1 MFFTLDNN
9 IPLKCTSITDQ
20 KFYYCYTLFI
30 QLKSSNFKRG
40 YLQKSLVIVS
50 QFYFKKLFS
59 YLLHEFKSIL
69 QKISSLGDCE
79 TAFNNIEDR
88 LTMKFSS
95 LNINAKE
102 IDLKTCVNKLEKIYN
117 MFVKGI
123 EENLIIVNKND
134 DTEILDMKLNGTKN
148 NLQNEDKSKKEENCN
163 LDCNS
168 NKIEDSESVFRN
180 EDFYESIAER
190 QPNQINEDNKN
201 QGITENFK
209 PTNTSQHEKSNN
221 NPVRKHSR
229 KSKSNSDFSLDIF
242 QIENESK
249 FQTFLKL
256 SMEISVFP
264 QNNNF
269 VEYLSF
275 FYICKISNL
284 WELVITET
292 PIIIQADTPNICQEV
307 TFLLSSLIFPLEYV
321 GDIRPYFTIYDIDF
335 KDYKE
340 DQRLKNLNS
349 SIVGVINPICTRM
362 LKDWVVIHFDD
373 LYFQQLKIDNLT
385 KFIKK
390 EFIDEE
396 GIPYG
401 IENCKR
407 KLILS
412 QNKSLLKTVYELIE
426 NSDDSS
432 LDKINIYLR
441 MYMIELN
448 NDFMRTFEEYFFS
461 NQLTRIK
468 RLPLI
473 KSNFSIF
480 ELFDENCF
488 LKYLNTSEIYFNTKY
503 VKDKKKTVELYSNF
517 IQTKSF
523 KNYLKNLM

>member
-30 QLKSSNFKRG
+30 QLKRSDFKRG

-69 QKISSLGDCE
+69 QKISSSVDCKSLLDI
-79 TAFNNIEDR
+79 IEDK
-88 LTMKFSS
+88 LTMKISN
-95 LNINAKE
+95 LNINKKE
-102 IDLKTCVNKLEKIYN
+102 IDFKISVNKLEKIYN

-123 EENLIIVNKND
+123 EKNLIIVNKND
-134 DTEILDMKLNGTKN
+134 DTEILDMKLNDTTN
-148 NLQNEDKSKKEENCN
+148 NFHHEDKSEKEENCN
-163 LDCNS
+163 LDGIYYKN
-168 NKIEDSESVFRN
+168 EDKESVVRN
-180 EDFYESIAER
+180 EEFYESLPER
-190 QPNQINEDNKN
+190 QPNQIMEDETN
-201 QGITENFK
+201 QEISENFQS
-209 PTNTSQHEKSNN
+209 TNTSDISKSNN
-221 NPVRKHSR
+221 NQVRNHMR
-229 KSKSNSDFSLDIF
+229 RSKSNSDFSLDIF

-249 FQTFLKL
+249 FQTFLKH

-275 FYICKISNL
+275 YYICKMWNL

-292 PIIIQADTPNICQEV
+292 PIIIQADVPNICQEV
-307 TFLLSSLIFPLEYV
+307 AVLLSSLIFPLEYV
-321 GDIRPYFTIYDIDF
+321 GDVRPYFTIYDVDF

-373 LYFQQLKIDNLT
+373 LYFQQLKMDNLT
-385 KFIKK
+385 KYVKK

-412 QNKSLLKTVYELIE
+412 QNKSLLKTAYELIE

-461 NQLTRIK
+461 NQLNRIK

-480 ELFDENCF
+480 ELFEENCF

-503 VKDKKKTVELYSNF
+503 VKDKKKTVELYTNF